1 MLRNTFIH
9 LRGFGPKKEKTL
21 WELGIF
27 TWDDFE
33 RRFLTQGTLFPSSLE
48 IELVRA
54 LTESRDALDHDDCDY
69 FAERLPKTE
78 HYRIALANPNSTV
91 FLDIETTG
99 LSQYYDHTTLIGL
112 ADVNRYHLY
121 TKGDD
126 IGPIAD
132 ILARATC
139 VVTFNGTMF
148 DLKFLQ
154 KEFPDLRVPKAHVDL
169 RFFGLRVGLRGSQK
183 YIEQQLG
190 FARPS
195 AVSTVRGETAPLLW
209 HRFTRGDME
218 AGQRLIEY
226 NHSDIEGMKCIF
238 DAILERMLGSHPFIK
253 TFSAI
258 PKFFQGS
265 TSLSWSA
272 NPNDAGDGHLYLPPY
287 RGKVGTQIN
296 YSQLVADERSKNL
309 RVVGI
314 DLTGSEKRPTGWCL
328 LAGNEAV
335 TTTISRDEE
344 LIERTVAT
352 RPDIVSI
359 DSPLSLPDG
368 RKRILYDKLG
378 HVTFGIMRACELTLK
393 RRGVNV
399 YPCLIGSMQN
409 LTARGIRLAKALRIR
424 GVPVIESYPGAAQD
438 IMGIPRKRASL
449 DYLKQGLAEFGIS
462 GSFLTA
468 KVSHDEVDAVTAA
481 VVGLF
486 FWSGK
491 FEALGNEDED
501 YLIIPDLHVD
511 PSVWRQ
517 RRVIALSGPISAGKT
532 SGAQWLQEKGF
543 RYGRYSA
550 VLAGMLK
557 KRGLKEPSRKVLQEF
572 GEKVHRGKG
581 QRWLSRQLIRELL
594 STRCLGLVVD
604 GLRFPE
610 DHAFLIESFGPALLH
625 VHIQAA
631 EKLRKD
637 RYIKDGRHT
646 KTDFFKAT
654 RHVVESNVPRLAAL
668 AHVIIANEG
677 PELEFHERLQ
687 NIGPTSCDRME
698 KSGKTANDQGRRGRK
713 VPSSLSADV
722 ERFGTV
728 IDPSNR

>member
-1 MLRNTFIH
+1 
-9 LRGFGPKKEKTL
+9 LRGYGPKKEKSF
-21 WELGIF
+21 WERGIF

-33 RRFLTQGTLFPSSLE
+33 RKFLSQESLFTSNPESE
-48 IELVRA
+48 IVRT
-54 LTESRDALDHDDCDY
+54 LTESRDALDRQDCDY

-132 ILARATC
+132 ILARAKC

-154 KEFPDLRVPKAHVDL
+154 KEFPKLHVPKAHVDL
-169 RFFGLRVGLRGSQK
+169 RFFGLRFGLRGSQK
-183 YIEQQLG
+183 YIENQLG

-209 HRFTRGDME
+209 YRFTRGDME

-226 NHSDIEGMKCIF
+226 NHSDIEGMKFIF
-238 DAILERMLGSHPFIK
+238 DVILERMLDSHPFIK
-253 TFSAI
+253 TFSAA

-272 NPNDAGDGHLYLPPY
+272 NPSDIEEGQFYLPPF
-287 RGKVGTQIN
+287 RGKVGTQIT
-296 YSQLVADERSKNL
+296 YSDLVTNERSNNL

-328 LAGNEAV
+328 LAGNEAL
-335 TTTISRDEE
+335 TTIVSRDEE
-344 LIERTVAT
+344 LIDQTVAAT
-352 RPDIVSI
+352 PDIVSI
-359 DSPLSLPDG
+359 DSPLSLPHG

-378 HVTFGIMRACELTLK
+378 RVTFGIMRACELTLK

-399 YPCLIGSMQN
+399 YPCLIDSMQN

-424 GVPVIESYPGAAQD
+424 GIPVIESYPGAAQD

-501 YLIIPDLHVD
+501 FLIIPDLHVD
-511 PSVWRQ
+511 PNIWRQ
-517 RRVIALSGPISAGKT
+517 RQAIALSGPISAGKT
-532 SGAQWLQEKGF
+532 SGARWLQEKGF
-543 RYGRYSA
+543 HYGRYSA
-550 VLAGMLK
+550 VLAEMLK
-557 KRGLKEPSRKVLQEF
+557 QRGIKEPPRKVLQKF
-572 GEKVHRGKG
+572 GEQVHRGKG
-581 QRWLSRQLIRELL
+581 QRWLSRQLIRGLL
-594 STRCLGLVVD
+594 SAPGRDLVID

-610 DHAFLIESFGPALLH
+610 DHAFLVESFGPALLH
-625 VHIQAA
+625 IHIQAD
-631 EKLRKD
+631 EKLRMD
-637 RYIKDGRHT
+637 RYIKDGKHT
-646 KTDFFKAT
+646 MADFFKAT

-668 AHVIIANEG
+668 AHVNIANEG
-677 PELEFHERLQ
+677 SELEFHERLQ
-687 NIGPTSCDRME
+687 NIGPTGCGRTE
-698 KSGKTANDQGRRGRK
+698 KGGKTANDQDRHGRM

-722 ERFGTV
+722 GRSG
-728 IDPSNR
+728 DRSP